1 VAICAG
7 TDDGTIPWLVY
18 LMLINKNVVWNIVDH
33 GKNGASQGT
42 FGGNKRTQEGVDVV
56 VVKCSSLGTAK
67 F

>member
-1 VAICAG
+1 VAICAR

-33 GKNGASQGT
+33 GKNGASQRT